1 MPQPY
6 DAIIAGGGPAGA
18 SAAYFLAEAGW
29 RVLLLEKAIPPRY
42 KACGGGLSARAL
54 AGLFPFDFEPV
65 IEASIQSVRWI
76 RDGRGAT
83 FPVGRHA
90 IRTVMRDRFDATLLA
105 HTRAEVRT
113 VVAVRRVREQP
124 QSVIVET
131 DAGERLEAAYLIGA
145 DGAASVVAREAGL
158 RRGKSMAGA
167 LEVELPVSPDVLRR
181 LGGTLQFVFGD
192 VRLGYAWV
200 FPKASV
206 LSVGIMGLRPRP
218 GELQAGLR
226 RLAAR
231 FGLSLEGAVIHGHPI
246 PLYLRPERLM
256 TRRILLVGD
265 AAGLADPLSG
275 EGIRLALKSGHLA
288 AQALIAGRPQ
298 RYPWLI
304 WRDIG
309 LSHIISGFF
318 LRLYGLAPDLLFDL
332 GACNPWISQALMAV
346 LADRATFVRVFFT
359 ALWSVPLQAL
369 RVLLGRAHQSLPSPA
384 PFEPANRPAASGSV
398 NGLRLWKSVRRRE

>member
-1 MPQPY
+1 MPPVY

-18 SAAYFLAEAGW
+18 SAAYFLAETGW
-29 RVLLLEKAIPPRY
+29 RVLLLERAVPPRY

-76 RDGRGAT
+76 RDGRAAT

-113 VVAVRRVREQP
+113 GVAVRRVREQP
-124 QSVIVET
+124 ESVIVET
-131 DAGERLEAAYLIGA
+131 ASGERLEAAYLIGA
-145 DGAASVVAREAGL
+145 DGAASIVAREAGL

-167 LEVELPVSPDVLRR
+167 LEVELPASPDALRR
-181 LGGTLQFVFGD
+181 LGGTLHFIFGD

-231 FGLSLEGAVIHGHPI
+231 FGLSLEGAAIHGHPI
-246 PLYLRPERLM
+246 PLYQHPERLM

-275 EGIRLALKSGHLA
+275 EGIRLALKSGQLA
-288 AQALIAGRPQ
+288 AQALVAGRPR

-304 WRDIG
+304 WRDMG

-318 LRLYGLAPDLLFDL
+318 LQLYGLAPDLLFDL
-332 GACNPWISQALMAV
+332 GACNPWITQALMAV

-359 ALWSVPLQAL
+359 ALWSVPIQAL
-369 RVLLGRAHQSLPSPA
+369 RVLLGRAHQSLPGSAQLAPNSGQPA
-384 PFEPANRPAASGSV
+384 SAPANPPRPSP
-398 NGLRLWKSVRRRE
+398 